1 MKKASNILLFVCRIC
16 WVPLA
21 IFFYFF
27 NFMTVS
33 WYVEEKDLTND
44 FYLFDYMVDNMERG
58 RAVDIYYNMCD
69 LSFFGINPFIVR
81 PAAVIISLM
90 LIFIIYNDVNSKKKA
105 VIKWIFYALIVHSV
119 MFIAFIAFPFAGQAF
134 LDDCA
139 SI

>member
-1 MKKASNILLFVCRIC
+1 
-16 WVPLA
+16 
-21 IFFYFF
+21 
-27 NFMTVS
+27 MTVS

-58 RAVDIYYNMCD
+58 RAVDLYFNMCD

-81 PAAVIISLM
+81 PIAVIISLM
-90 LIFIIYNDVNSKKKA
+90 LIFITYNDVKSKKKA
-105 VIKWIFYALIVHSV
+105 VIKWIFYALIVLSV
-119 MFIAFIAFPFAGQAF
+119 MFIAFIAFPFAEQAF

>member
-1 MKKASNILLFVCRIC
+1 M
-16 WVPLA
+16 PLA

-27 NFMTVS
+27 NFITVS

-58 RAVDIYYNMCD
+58 RAVDLYFNMCD

-81 PAAVIISLM
+81 PIAVIISLM
-90 LIFIIYNDVNSKKKA
+90 LIFITYNDVKSKKKA
-105 VIKWIFYALIVHSV
+105 VIKWIFYALIVVSV
-119 MFIAFIAFPFAGQAF
+119 MFIAFIAFPFAEQSF

>member
-1 MKKASNILLFVCRIC
+1 M
-16 WVPLA
+16 PLA

-58 RAVDIYYNMCD
+58 RAVDLYFNMCD

-81 PAAVIISLM
+81 PIAVIISLM
-90 LIFIIYNDVNSKKKA
+90 LIFITYNDVKSKKKA
-105 VIKWIFYALIVHSV
+105 VIKWIFYALIVVSV
-119 MFIAFIAFPFAGQAF
+119 MFIAFIAFPFAEQAF

>member
-1 MKKASNILLFVCRIC
+1 M
-16 WVPLA
+16 PLA

-119 MFIAFIAFPFAGQAF
+119 MFIAFIAFPFAEQAF

>member
-1 MKKASNILLFVCRIC
+1 M
-16 WVPLA
+16 PLA

-27 NFMTVS
+27 NFITVS

-58 RAVDIYYNMCD
+58 KAVDLYFNMCD

-81 PAAVIISLM
+81 PIAVIISLM
-90 LIFIIYNDVNSKKKA
+90 LIFITYNDVKSKKKA
-105 VIKWIFYALIVHSV
+105 VIKWIFYALIVLSV
-119 MFIAFIAFPFAGQAF
+119 MFIAFIAFPFAEQSF

>member
-1 MKKASNILLFVCRIC
+1 M
-16 WVPLA
+16 PLA

-27 NFMTVS
+27 NFITVS

-58 RAVDIYYNMCD
+58 RAVDLYFNMCD

-81 PAAVIISLM
+81 PIAVIISLM
-90 LIFIIYNDVNSKKKA
+90 LIFITYNDVKTKKKA
-105 VIKWIFYALIVHSV
+105 VIKWIFYALIVLSV
-119 MFIAFIAFPFAGQAF
+119 MFIAFIAFPFAEQSF
-134 LDDCA
+134 SDDCA

>member
-1 MKKASNILLFVCRIC
+1 M
-16 WVPLA
+16 PLA

-27 NFMTVS
+27 NFITVS

-58 RAVDIYYNMCD
+58 RAVDLYFNMCD

-81 PAAVIISLM
+81 PIAVIISLM
-90 LIFIIYNDVNSKKKA
+90 LIFITYNDVKSKKKA
-105 VIKWIFYALIVHSV
+105 VIKWIFYALIVLSV
-119 MFIAFIAFPFAGQAF
+119 MFIAFIAFPFAEQAF

>member
-1 MKKASNILLFVCRIC
+1 M
-16 WVPLA
+16 PLA

-27 NFMTVS
+27 NFITVS

-58 RAVDIYYNMCD
+58 RAVDLYFNMCD

-81 PAAVIISLM
+81 PIAVIISLM
-90 LIFIIYNDVNSKKKA
+90 LIFITYNDVKSKKKA
-105 VIKWIFYALIVHSV
+105 VIKWIFYALIVLSV
-119 MFIAFIAFPFAGQAF
+119 MFIAFIAFPFAEQSF

>member
-1 MKKASNILLFVCRIC
+1 M
-16 WVPLA
+16 PLA

-27 NFMTVS
+27 NFITVS

-58 RAVDIYYNMCD
+58 RAVDLYFNMCD

-81 PAAVIISLM
+81 PIAVIISLM
-90 LIFIIYNDVNSKKKA
+90 LIFITYNDVKSKKKA
-105 VIKWIFYALIVHSV
+105 VIKWIFYALIVLSV
-119 MFIAFIAFPFAGQAF
+119 MFIAFIAFPFAEQSF
-134 LDDCA
+134 SDDCA